1 MKKLFSAVLAS
12 LMFLLT
18 AVPAYADAA
27 LPRRYSYT
35 YYVASKWIIAIIV
48 AVVIVAAAIC
58 AQARTFSLPVTRH
71 ASAYP
76 AAIVGPLPA
85 RLAIASS
92 ESAHSRARF
101 ARGSPVTS

>member
-48 AVVIVAAAIC
+48 AVVIVAAAIIVAAVKYRKRQIAEEREAYA
-58 AQARTFSLPVTRH
+58 AQAKQP
-71 ASAYP
+71 
-76 AAIVGPLPA
+76 
-85 RLAIASS
+85 
-92 ESAHSRARF
+92 EDQ
-101 ARGSPVTS
+101 